1 MNNRKRTYN
10 SPYAGPPERAKPWP
24 FIAGTLIIV
33 CFLAASGLLAQSGLS
48 RADEEEL
55 SLLSQNGRSLNSS
68 PESAEPT
75 ETPAPTN
82 TPPPVATEADID
94 APSKTV
100 ASWFGLWANGDFT
113 AMYGMLASS
122 SRSVFSLEDFQTR
135 YADIQREAGIE
146 SVSATMTGDVS
157 AEGRVPLEV
166 TISSAL
172 FPDLVQQNQMTM
184 VNEDDKWLVVWAP
197 SLIFQQLGDT
207 GCIDYRG
214 ELTSRGRIL
223 DRNGNVMA
231 EDADVSRVGIVP
243 GELVNPDETFQGLSS
258 IVDIPA
264 ADIAAKLERE
274 GIDPSWFV
282 PIKDLPGEQS
292 AEVLNQLA
300 ELPGVAVRR
309 ATARFYPYGA
319 VAAHVTGWVSRA
331 TEEDVLGDATGR
343 TQPDQIIGQAG
354 LEYGA
359 NELLSGKPGGT
370 LLIVDCG
377 TRADRELITESDG
390 SPAQDIY
397 LTIDIELQKQVDKDM
412 AALQGNERGA
422 AVILDPQSGAVL
434 ALVSHPSFD
443 PNDALTNSFD
453 EAERTRI
460 DDPTLRPMADRATFE
475 RYPTGSIFK
484 VITTAAAMK
493 YLGYTGDTPIDCP
506 ASFSIGDQTW
516 DDWVVENGLSAQGNL
531 TLHSGLVQSC
541 NTVFYQVGADLDDM
555 DPNALPDMTK
565 AFGLGAKTG
574 IPYFPEIA
582 GTVPDPEWKQENID
596 DGWATGDAINLAI
609 GQGYLE
615 ATPLQMANVYASIA
629 NGGTLL
635 QPYIVDKTQLQ
646 GTDESI
652 QVGERIVI
660 RELPL
665 TEAQIT
671 ELQSALREQ
680 TSNDRGVGSS
690 KVFGDFDWAISGKT
704 GTAQNGAEDGKPH
717 SWFAAFGPGE
727 KGDEPT
733 IASCVLVEQTGEG
746 VAYAAPVT
754 RNIYEWYIDSD
765 LADESAEGVEATPP
779 ADTEETPPAD

>member
-1 MNNRKRTYN
+1 MDRRKSTYN
-10 SPYAGPPERAKPWP
+10 SPYAGPPQRAMPWP
-24 FIAGTLIIV
+24 FIAGTVIIV

-55 SLLSQNGRSLNSS
+55 SLLSQNGRSS

-75 ETPAPTN
+75 ETPPPTN
-82 TPPPVATEADID
+82 TPAPEPTVVDVD
-94 APSKTV
+94 APNKTV
-100 ASWFGLWANGDFT
+100 SSWFGLWANKDYAG
-113 AMYGMLASS
+113 MYAMLATS
-122 SRSVFSLEDFQTR
+122 SRNVVTLDAFQTR
-135 YADIQREAGIE
+135 YSDIQREAGIE
-146 SVSATMTGDVS
+146 AVSATMTGEIS

-166 TISSAL
+166 TISSLL
-172 FPDLVQQNQMTM
+172 FPAVVQQNQMTLTQ
-184 VNEDDKWLVVWAP
+184 EGDDWLVVWSPA
-197 SLIFQQLGDT
+197 LIFAQLGDT

-214 ELTSRGRIL
+214 ELPSRGRIL

-243 GELVNPDETFQGLSS
+243 GDLVDPDATFAALSS

-292 AEVLNQLA
+292 TDVLNELSQLS
-300 ELPGVAVRR
+300 GVQVRR

-319 VAAHVTGWVSRA
+319 TAAHVTGWVSRA
-331 TEEDVLGDATGR
+331 TEEDVLNDTSGR

-354 LEYGA
+354 LEFGA
-359 NELLSGKPGGT
+359 NELLSGQAGGT
-370 LLIVDCG
+370 LLVVDCG
-377 TRADRELITESDG
+377 TRADREVITESEG

-397 LTIDIELQKQVDKDM
+397 LTIDMELQEQVDKEM
-412 AALQGNERGA
+412 SALQGNERGA
-422 AVILDPQSGAVL
+422 AVFLDPQTGSVL

-453 EAERTRI
+453 EAERARI
-460 DDPTLRPMADRATFE
+460 EDATLRPMADRATFE

-516 DDWVVENGLSAQGNL
+516 NDWVVENDLSAQGQL
-531 TLHSGLVQSC
+531 TLHTGLVQSC
-541 NTVFYQVGADLDDM
+541 NTVFYQLGADLDKM

-582 GTVPDPEWKQENID
+582 GTVPDPEWKQTTIE
-596 DGWATGDAINLAI
+596 DGWATGDAVNLAI

-615 ATPLQMANVYASIA
+615 ATPLQMANVYAAIA

-635 QPYIVDKTQLQ
+635 QPYILDRTQVQ
-646 GTDESI
+646 GTEEI
-652 QVGERIVI
+652 VQVGERIVI

-665 TEAQIT
+665 TDAQIT

-690 KVFGDFDWAISGKT
+690 KVFGEFEWPISGKT
-704 GTAQNGAEDGKPH
+704 GTAQNGGDLEDKPH
-717 SWFAAFGPGE
+717 SWFAAFGPGDE
-727 KGDEPT
+727 GDTAT
-733 IASCVLVEQTGEG
+733 IASCVLVEQIGEG

-754 RNIYEWYIDSD
+754 RDVYEWYINSD
-765 LADESAEGVEATPP
+765 MVTDEPDDEEP
-779 ADTEETPPAD
+779 TEESPEN

>member
-1 MNNRKRTYN
+1 MDRRKSTYN
-10 SPYAGPPERAKPWP
+10 SPYAGPPQRALPWP
-24 FIAGTLIIV
+24 FIAGTVIIV

-55 SLLSQNGRSLNSS
+55 SLLSQNGRSSQSS

-75 ETPAPTN
+75 ETPPPTN
-82 TPPPVATEADID
+82 TPAPEPTVADVD
-94 APSKTV
+94 APNKTV
-100 ASWFGLWANGDFT
+100 SSWFGLWANKDYAG
-113 AMYGMLASS
+113 MYAMLATS
-122 SRSVFSLEDFQTR
+122 SRNVVSLEDFQTR
-135 YADIQREAGIE
+135 YSDIQREAGIE
-146 SVSATMTGDVS
+146 TVAATMTGEVS
-157 AEGRVPLEV
+157 AEGRVPIDV
-166 TISSAL
+166 TISSSL
-172 FPDLVQQNQMTM
+172 FPDLVQQNQMTLTQ
-184 VNEDDKWLVVWAP
+184 EGDDWLVVWSP
-197 SLIFQQLGDT
+197 GLIFSQLGDT

-214 ELTSRGRIL
+214 ELPSRGRIL

-243 GELVNPDETFQGLSS
+243 GDLVDPAATFAALST

-292 AEVLNQLA
+292 ADVLN
-300 ELPGVAVRR
+300 ELSELSGVQVRR

-319 VAAHVTGWVSRA
+319 TAAHVTGWVSRA
-331 TEEDVLGDATGR
+331 TEEDVLNDSTGR
-343 TQPDQIIGQAG
+343 TQPDQIIGQSG
-354 LEYGA
+354 LEFGA
-359 NELLSGKPGGT
+359 NELLSGQPGGT
-370 LLIVDCG
+370 LLVVDCG
-377 TRADRELITESDG
+377 TRADRDVITESEG

-397 LTIDIELQKQVDKDM
+397 LTIDMELQEQVDKEM
-412 AALQGNERGA
+412 SALQGNERGA
-422 AVILDPQSGAVL
+422 AVFLDPQTGSVL

-453 EAERTRI
+453 EAERARI
-460 DDPTLRPMADRATFE
+460 EDETLRPMADRATFE

-516 DDWVVENGLSAQGNL
+516 NDWVVENELSAQGQL

-541 NTVFYQVGADLDDM
+541 NTVFYQVGADLDNM

-582 GTVPDPEWKQENID
+582 GTVPDPEWKLETKG
-596 DGWATGDAINLAI
+596 DGWATGDAVNLSI
-609 GQGYLE
+609 GQGFLE
-615 ATPLQMANVYASIA
+615 ATPLQMANVYAAIA

-635 QPYIVDKTQLQ
+635 QPYIVDRTQVQ
-646 GTDESI
+646 GSDEI
-652 QVGERIVI
+652 VQVGERVVI

-665 TEAQIT
+665 TAAQIA

-690 KVFGDFDWAISGKT
+690 KVFGDFEWPISGKT
-704 GTAQNGAEDGKPH
+704 GTAQNGGDGDGEEEDKPH
-717 SWFAAFGPGE
+717 SWFAAFGPSDE
-727 KGDEPT
+727 GDTAT
-733 IASCVLVEQTGEG
+733 IASCVLIEQIGEG

-754 RNIYEWYIDSD
+754 RDVYDWYINSD
-765 LADESAEGVEATPP
+765 MVENTQADRYSGG
-779 ADTEETPPAD
+779 